1 MRRLFSALLVS
12 AFVLGGIMFMS
23 CESGSDSPII
33 IPQSH
38 VQKQFINPNSAA
50 KATDIELFA
59 DLSVSKAA
67 EFSAVNVTVIPS
79 DAKVKVSCDTDV
91 VSLIESPKKV
101 DDSVDDS
108 WVVKFKPKK
117 QGTFKVTAESGSV
130 KKTIEIKVTSKI
142 ESIEV
147 TGKTDPIDKGS
158 TVQLKAKK
166 NPSDSPATVTWASS
180 DTNVATVNQ
189 SGLVT
194 AVGPGVATITATATD
209 EETDTYNGADI
220 VAGYFDVTVK
230 GFYLSDTSFFL
241 CLKDQGDEVEAKVVG
256 IEGATVEWESSDES
270 LFTVEADP
278 AAPSDNTKKRLTYV
292 DGEGGEGTVTAKLK
306 NSSGE
311 VIATATAKVYV
322 ERFYMLALGDS
333 IAAGYAPKAIGTG
346 ADDAD
351 LEEKD
356 MLDAY
361 NKYMNRRKDKSVD
374 PNYVNEYAYPA
385 VLKTKLAQKNNV
397 TLHSYAMSGDNT
409 QMLLDKLKDDY
420 RDGTIATK
428 QGEIMEAVNQADYIT
443 LCIGANDILLKV
455 FGTDLITK
463 TPEQFKK
470 MFEDELP
477 GFRDR
482 FNKIIAKLTANGQH
496 VYVMSIYS
504 PYKYFKSR
512 TDGGFIPDDKF
523 SGFYGSWVNKIVN
536 INKYAEPVI
545 TQINE
550 HIKYVADH
558 NDNVTFVE
566 VAENVF
572 KDMGN
577 EDYKNYL
584 HPVPERMD
592 FTKLIAGMGKQ
603 IPIWFDPHP
612 KKDGAVKIA
621 EEYNEVLH

>member
-23 CESGSDSPII
+23 CESGSDNPII

-67 EFSAVNVTVIPS
+67 EFSAVNVTVIPP

-101 DDSVDDS
+101 DDFDDS
-108 WVVKFKPKK
+108 YIVKFKPKK

-147 TGKTDPIDKGS
+147 TGKADPIDKGS

-209 EETDTYNGADI
+209 EETDTYYGADV

-230 GFYLSDTSFFL
+230 GFYLSDTIFFL
-241 CLKDQGDEVEAKVVG
+241 CTKDDDDEVEAKVVG
-256 IEGATVEWESSDES
+256 IEGATVEWESSDTN
-270 LFTVEADP
+270 LFTVEDI
-278 AAPSDNTKKRLTYV
+278 STDTKSAKLKYK
-292 DGEGGEGTVTAKLK
+292 DGAGGEGTVKAKLK
-306 NSSGE
+306 DSSGN
-311 VIATATAKVYV
+311 VVATATAKVYV

-333 IAAGYAPKAIGTG
+333 IAAGYAPKKIGEG
-346 ADDAD
+346 ADDVD
-351 LEEKD
+351 LEEPA
-356 MLDAY
+356 MLAAY

-374 PNYVNEYAYPA
+374 PNYVNEFAYPA
-385 VLKTKLAQKNNV
+385 VLKTKLAQSSNV

-409 QMLLDKLKDDY
+409 TMLLDKLKDDY

-428 QGEIMEAVNQADYIT
+428 QGEIMEAVKQADYIT

-463 TPEQFKK
+463 DAEWFKK
-470 MFEDELP
+470 AFEDEVP
-477 GFRDR
+477 GFKSR
-482 FNKIIAKLTANGQH
+482 FDQIIAKLTENGQQ
-496 VYVMSIYS
+496 VYVMSIFS
-504 PYKYFKSR
+504 PYKYFKKR
-512 TDGGFIPDDKF
+512 ADGGFIPDDKF

-550 HIKYVADH
+550 YIKSVATN
-558 NDNVTFVE
+558 NDNVTFID
-566 VAENVF
+566 VAPVF
-572 KDMGN
+572 DSMPNDDHKLN
-577 EDYKNYL
+577 L

-612 KKDGAVKIA
+612 TILGAQAIA
-621 EEYNEVLH
+621 DEYNDYLH